1 MINAIKKAAIIGG
14 GVIGG
19 GWAARFQEPSLP
31 LRTMEPHGLLGLLEH
46 RTILERSF
54 SKTNFSWLLVI
65 QEPSSLLLM
74 EPLGILGLLEHQSFS
89 EDSPTQTVPS

>member
-31 LRTMEPHGLLGLLEH
+31 LRTMEPDGLLEH
-46 RTILERSF
+46 
-54 SKTNFSWLLVI
+54 
-65 QEPSSLLLM
+65 
-74 EPLGILGLLEHQSFS
+74 LEHQSIS
-89 EDSPTQTVPS
+89 VESPTKNNLHVLLCHFPPKIQQEKPRV

>member
-31 LRTMEPHGLLGLLEH
+31 LRTELHGPQGLLG
-46 RTILERSF
+46 
-54 SKTNFSWLLVI
+54 
-65 QEPSSLLLM
+65 
-74 EPLGILGLLEHQSFS
+74 HQSLS
-89 EDSPTQTVPS
+89 MESPTKNNLHVLLCHFPPKIQQENPRV

>member
-31 LRTMEPHGLLGLLEH
+31 LRTMEPHGLLEHLEH
-46 RTILERSF
+46 
-54 SKTNFSWLLVI
+54 
-65 QEPSSLLLM
+65 
-74 EPLGILGLLEHQSFS
+74 LEHQSIS
-89 EDSPTQTVPS
+89 VESPTKNNLHVLLCHFPPKIQQEKPRV

>member
-31 LRTMEPHGLLGLLEH
+31 LRTMEPHGLLEH
-46 RTILERSF
+46 
-54 SKTNFSWLLVI
+54 
-65 QEPSSLLLM
+65 
-74 EPLGILGLLEHQSFS
+74 LEHQSIS
-89 EDSPTQTVPS
+89 VESPTKNNLHVLLCHFPPEIQQENPKSVETLIERPFR

>member
-31 LRTMEPHGLLGLLEH
+31 LRTMEPHGLLEH
-46 RTILERSF
+46 
-54 SKTNFSWLLVI
+54 
-65 QEPSSLLLM
+65 
-74 EPLGILGLLEHQSFS
+74 LEHQSIS
-89 EDSPTQTVPS
+89 VESPTKNNLHVLLCHFPPKIQQENTRV

>member
-31 LRTMEPHGLLGLLEH
+31 LRTMEPHGLLEH
-46 RTILERSF
+46 
-54 SKTNFSWLLVI
+54 
-65 QEPSSLLLM
+65 
-74 EPLGILGLLEHQSFS
+74 LEHQSISVESPPPNNLPPPFS
-89 EDSPTQTVPS
+89 PVSNTH

>member
-31 LRTMEPHGLLGLLEH
+31 LRTMEPHGLLEHLEH
-46 RTILERSF
+46 HSCSPVSF
-54 SKTNFSWLLVI
+54 
-65 QEPSSLLLM
+65 PS
-74 EPLGILGLLEHQSFS
+74 
-89 EDSPTQTVPS
+89 